1 MATIPQLQIPQMG
14 AVSGG
19 ADFSPLA
26 ALPQIYQKYQQDQAN
41 KAAFAAFQQTGDPK
55 ALLASGDMNLAQLG
69 INAQNHMD
77 MLRQQALENKRSES
91 HWADEMKYKYK
102 ALDQADKPKYHY
114 TTNEWGETEAY
125 KETDNGLERVPLG
138 KAVAED
144 PAAAATLPGIGGAG
158 AAPGLPPPAARSS
171 FPAPLPSQSAAA
183 SFPAPLP
190 SQMPTQANPAS
201 FPAPLPSQV
210 QGAVQGAVQGNPV
223 QVAPPP
229 AAPTINPSLGW
240 GGKPV
245 TAPPPPSVPISQS
258 NYSPT
263 PQAAPPLASL
273 APQNVPAWA
282 QPPQALGT
290 AVGTPQQAAAAPDG
304 EPVPVMSGVKFD
316 DLHKE
321 AEFKPKPVNEQFLAQ
336 IEQRNQRIAALVKG
350 VAEGEIDPRTLSQNH
365 GHREF
370 VLGLAKQY
378 DPSFDQGNTA
388 GRFKAKTEFLS
399 GGPNSP
405 ASTLVTGA
413 TAIGHIYDAFQE
425 QKKLGGT
432 GSFGILNKPINKANE
447 TIMDW
452 SSNPD
457 LTRYDATIGKVAE
470 EGTKFYRGTG
480 GTESDIKRDITG
492 MSAAK
497 SPEARVANLAQ
508 SATLMMSKVAGLQ
521 DRWKNAIGEKA
532 YNEQIAR
539 EGGNFIL
546 TQENL
551 TKVNEMRSAAGMKPV
566 DMRGREVSAAARAA
580 QLKAS
585 GIRDQTELFERLHR
599 EGF

>member
-26 ALPQIYQKYQQDQAN
+26 QLPQLYQKYQQDQAN
-41 KAAFAAFQQTGDPK
+41 KAAFAAYQQTGDPK
-55 ALLASGDMNLAQLG
+55 ALLGSGDMNLAQLG
-69 INAQNHMD
+69 ISAQNHMD
-77 MLRQQALENKRSES
+77 LLKQQAIENKRSES

-125 KETDNGLERVPLG
+125 KETDKGLERVPLG
-138 KAVAED
+138 RAVAED
-144 PAAAATLPGIGGAG
+144 PAAVATLPGIGGAG
-158 AAPGLPPPAARSS
+158 AAPGSPPPAARSS

-190 SQMPTQANPAS
+190 SQMPVRPV
-201 FPAPLPSQV
+201 V
-210 QGAVQGAVQGNPV
+210 QQ
-223 QVAPPP
+223 P
-229 AAPTINPSLGW
+229 AAPVIQQPPPVDLHAALG
-240 GGKPV
+240 V
-245 TAPPPPSVPISQS
+245 TQPPPSVEAPSAYSPPSVTGGVVPAPPISGS
-258 NYSPT
+258 NYQ
-263 PQAAPPLASL
+263 PQAVPALASL

-290 AVGTPQQAAAAPDG
+290 AVGAPQQAAAAPDG

-316 DLHKE
+316 DLNKE

-336 IEQRNQRIAALVKG
+336 IEQRNPRIAALVKG

-546 TQENL
+546 TQDNL